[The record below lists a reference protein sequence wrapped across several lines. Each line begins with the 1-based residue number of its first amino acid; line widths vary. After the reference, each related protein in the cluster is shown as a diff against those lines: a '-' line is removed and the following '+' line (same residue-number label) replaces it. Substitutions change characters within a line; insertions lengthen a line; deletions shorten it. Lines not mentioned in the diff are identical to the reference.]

1 MVDDGSVRRTSS
13 SQSASDSQ
21 SAGGPTGSS
30 GREGERRHLTVLFCD
45 LVNSTA
51 IESHLDPEEWHDLAA
66 RFQSAAARA
75 VTRWGGHV
83 AKFLGDGLMA
93 YFGWP
98 EAHDNNAERAARAGF
113 ERETPHP
120 ARFPGYKGLGRA
132 RSLVP
137 KSCEHISC
145 SYRRIA
151 AKSISLSV
159 IIAFSACNYCN
170 RHV

>member
-1 MVDDGSVRRTSS
+1 LTVEKQPGS
-13 SQSASDSQ
+13 
-21 SAGGPTGSS
+21 GGPS
-30 GREGERRHLTVLFCD
+30 GELRHLTVMFCD
-45 LVNSTA
+45 LVGSTEIA
-51 IESHLDPEEWHDLAA
+51 SRLDPEEWREILA
-66 RFQSAAARA
+66 SYHSA
-75 VTRWGGHV
+75 VTEPISRFGGHAQYLSAGV
-83 AKFLGDGLMA
+83 MT